1 MVQGLPELIPANYL
15 IVNMSGRIV
24 KTGVL
29 ESDISMVSLSG
40 LSSGI
45 YLLRIGNE
53 RLYAYKIVKE

>member
-1 MVQGLPELIPANYL
+1 
-15 IVNMSGRIV
+15 MSGRIV
-24 KTGVL
+24 KTGAL

-45 YLLRIGNE
+45 YFLRIGNE